1 MYCDYIFACGIF
13 KIEKWLLD
21 RFAIAKMR
29 YILYETE
36 VNCGTREGE
45 IWTRSASLMSLQ
57 ISLREPSDEIL
68 FFVSDIFVE
77 HKLMPVDLNI

>member
-29 YILYETE
+29 YILYQTE

-45 IWTRSASLMSLQ
+45 IWTRSTSLM
-57 ISLREPSDEIL
+57 SLREPSDEII
-68 FFVSDIFVE
+68 FFMSDVFVE
-77 HKLMPVDLNI
+77 HELLPEESI